1 MNDTYEARA
10 GFAVADA
17 IRACADELKDADGL
31 RFVHVTNARLR
42 DMGGLLFALADM
54 LDQPPN
60 LTRDDVQQEAIRLLR
75 GMCKHD

>member
-17 IRACADELKDADGL
+17 IRACADDL
-31 RFVHVTNARLR
+31 RSSPPPIRQLQMAA
-42 DMGGLLFALADM
+42 LLSALADM

-60 LTRDDVQQEAIRLLR
+60 ATREDVREDAVLLLR